1 MMKNTE
7 WGAVAYLSSSKY
19 GKIDKSGNIVR
30 VFNNPYYN
38 NKTDYCSPITGL
50 SGGTAT
56 QFNIGTTEDLY
67 TYNTSQG
74 CEASTTGNV
83 YGVYD
88 MAGGSWEYTAAIF
101 KSATSNND
109 ISILFEDKNKKYV
122 DQYTSNTGT
131 QEDFFGNTIKYG
143 DAVYETSVKGNWS
156 KGNWDGTY
164 ASFPSL
170 EYPMFNRGGRVPFGE
185 TNGIFAY
192 GSFTGTAEKNFSF
205 RPVLVYSLN

>member
-1 MMKNTE
+1 MNKINLQNGKLTGDTGSLSSEEYRRRSKYKFKYNNKTKCNELRGINVNGIFEVCRNLTSTKDSSLVGTNGLNSHMMKNTE

-101 KSATSNND
+101 KKCY
-109 ISILFEDKNKKYV
+109 I
-122 DQYTSNTGT
+122 
-131 QEDFFGNTIKYG
+131 
-143 DAVYETSVKGNWS
+143 
-156 KGNWDGTY
+156 
-164 ASFPSL
+164 
-170 EYPMFNRGGRVPFGE
+170 
-185 TNGIFAY
+185 
-192 GSFTGTAEKNFSF
+192 
-205 RPVLVYSLN
+205 